1 MIKDVLY
8 KRGFSCPYLRYL
20 SPEEADYVM
29 REVYEGIYGNN
40 SRSQSLVH
48 KLIRAGY
55 NCLTM
60 QKDAQAYVKTYDK
73 CQKFSNV
80 IRQPIEELTLMATP
94 WPFAQWGLD
103 IMGLFPIA
111 IRQLKFL
118 VVGIDYFT
126 KWVEAEA
133 MATIT
138 EKNIRNFVW
147 RNIICRYGIPRV
159 LVSDNGKQFDN
170 DSFKDFCLQLRIKNQ
185 YSLLAYPQAN
195 GQVEVTNRSL
205 LKIIKTRLKGAKGIW
220 LEELP
225 SVLWA
230 YRTMARTPTG
240 ETPFRLAYRREAV
253 IPAEVK
259 FTSYRVENHNE
270 KRNDEAMRL

>member
-55 NCLTM
+55 YCLTM
-60 QKDAQAYVKTYDK
+60 QKDAQAYVKAYDK

-80 IRQPIEELTLMATP
+80 IRQPIEELTPMATP

-170 DSFKDFCLQLRIKNQ
+170 DSFRDFCLQLRIKNQ
-185 YSLLAYPQAN
+185 SPYSPTLRPTDKLRSRTDPCSRSSRLGSREQKVY
-195 GQVEVTNRSL
+195 GQKSCQVYY
-205 LKIIKTRLKGAKGIW
+205 G
-220 LEELP
+220 
-225 SVLWA
+225 
-230 YRTMARTPTG
+230 RTGRWPG
-240 ETPFRLAYRREAV
+240 HLQERRR
-253 IPAEVK
+253 
-259 FTSYRVENHNE
+259 F
-270 KRNDEAMRL
+270 D